1 MKQLFYNNASR
12 NRLRS
17 NKEKKSLLQLCRV
30 YQVVAFYQ
38 KTMRNR
44 FLNRCLQEFTTGKMR
59 RFVLKILGSL
69 KLYGFKIK
77 KLC

>member
-17 NKEKKSLLQLCRV
+17 NKAKKSLLQLCRV

-44 FLNRCLQEFTTGKMR
+44 FNVLESLFTRIHDRKNA
-59 RFVLKILGSL
+59 
-69 KLYGFKIK
+69 
-77 KLC
+77 